1 MKNLLNLFLFLII
14 SFNTLAQD
22 ENDSASSSQTSND
35 YFEEIFDMFKI
46 KDLDQKVDDLINSK
60 NGYVDT
66 IKKIDQLTNKL
77 IDLSEIKED
86 QKDDICRTWYIKVD
100 CQDKINSLMSQ
111 LEPILFDGILINY
124 SDLIEELQKS
134 TTKLISDKVGQ
145 NSIIV
150 SPVATDEE
158 KKEAIKMVNEIDQ
171 QIIKNNTNI
180 ERLQIHLQEK
190 LEFLGTKLT
199 LVQINQLTTRVDGN
213 DIAKSI
219 AIMDVT
225 RQISNTLGKLMEA
238 NEFAP
243 ATTQQYYGVYLI
255 LSEMLGYT
263 QQQMIFNI
271 DNKYLLSLEDFKE
284 EALKNIKE
292 STEAKISAPENYKA
306 LHQNNIDVA
315 KRLVKGIDLYE
326 ELLLAQK
333 SLLEETNEKTDEQI
347 KYAYLTYRNAQNAN
361 DIIFLIKDTQN
372 KIEALL
378 AMQIPQIIPYDDIQT
393 RLLFEQV
400 QKKFQQVSHQI
411 LNG

>member
-1 MKNLLNLFLFLII
+1 MKNLLNVFLLLII
-14 SFNTLAQD
+14 SFDTLAQD
-22 ENDSASSSQTSND
+22 ENDSAISSQTTND
-35 YFEEIFDMFKI
+35 YFEEIFSMFKS

-100 CQDKINSLMSQ
+100 CQEKINSLMSQ

-150 SPVATDEE
+150 SPIATDEE

-171 QIIKNNTNI
+171 QIIKNNTNV

-271 DNKYLLSLEDFKE
+271 DNKYLFCVSFLDKKSSLSQMNF
-284 EALKNIKE
+284 
-292 STEAKISAPENYKA
+292 
-306 LHQNNIDVA
+306 
-315 KRLVKGIDLYE
+315 
-326 ELLLAQK
+326 
-333 SLLEETNEKTDEQI
+333 
-347 KYAYLTYRNAQNAN
+347 
-361 DIIFLIKDTQN
+361 
-372 KIEALL
+372 
-378 AMQIPQIIPYDDIQT
+378 
-393 RLLFEQV
+393 
-400 QKKFQQVSHQI
+400 
-411 LNG
+411 

>member
-35 YFEEIFDMFKI
+35 YFEEIFSMFKS

-134 TTKLISDKVGQ
+134 TTKLISEKVGQ

-150 SPVATDEE
+150 SPVATDEQ

-243 ATTQQYYGVYLI
+243 AITQQYYGVYLI

-271 DNKYLLSLEDFKE
+271 DNKYLLRLEDFKK
-284 EALKNIKE
+284 EANKNIKE

-326 ELLLAQK
+326 ELLLVQK

-400 QKKFQQVSHQI
+400 QKKFQQVS
-411 LNG
+411 G

>member
-35 YFEEIFDMFKI
+35 YFEEIFSMYKS

-150 SPVATDEE
+150 SRT
-158 KKEAIKMVNEIDQ
+158 
-171 QIIKNNTNI
+171 
-180 ERLQIHLQEK
+180 
-190 LEFLGTKLT
+190 
-199 LVQINQLTTRVDGN
+199 
-213 DIAKSI
+213 
-219 AIMDVT
+219 
-225 RQISNTLGKLMEA
+225 
-238 NEFAP
+238 
-243 ATTQQYYGVYLI
+243 
-255 LSEMLGYT
+255 
-263 QQQMIFNI
+263 
-271 DNKYLLSLEDFKE
+271 
-284 EALKNIKE
+284 
-292 STEAKISAPENYKA
+292 
-306 LHQNNIDVA
+306 HQ
-315 KRLVKGIDLYE
+315 K
-326 ELLLAQK
+326 
-333 SLLEETNEKTDEQI
+333 
-347 KYAYLTYRNAQNAN
+347 
-361 DIIFLIKDTQN
+361 
-372 KIEALL
+372 
-378 AMQIPQIIPYDDIQT
+378 
-393 RLLFEQV
+393 
-400 QKKFQQVSHQI
+400 H
-411 LNG
+411 